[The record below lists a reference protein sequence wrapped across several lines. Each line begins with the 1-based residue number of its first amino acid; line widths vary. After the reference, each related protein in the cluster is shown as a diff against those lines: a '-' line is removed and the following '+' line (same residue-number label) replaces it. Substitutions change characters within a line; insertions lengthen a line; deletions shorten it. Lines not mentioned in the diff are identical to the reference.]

1 MTKQIMLD
9 INHRGS
15 QLYKKFMK
23 DHVLEHCNP
32 EYEPLL
38 LESLSF
44 DLTLVEYNYN
54 ESVVRY
60 ANHKYGLHKDP
71 EI

>member
-1 MTKQIMLD
+1 
-9 INHRGS
+9 
-15 QLYKKFMK
+15 MK
-23 DHVLEHCNP
+23 EHVLEHFNS

-60 ANHKYGLHKDP
+60 ANNKYRLHKDP

>member
-1 MTKQIMLD
+1 
-9 INHRGS
+9 
-15 QLYKKFMK
+15 MK
-23 DHVLEHCNP
+23 EYVLEQCNP

-60 ANHKYGLHKDP
+60 SNHKYGLHKDP